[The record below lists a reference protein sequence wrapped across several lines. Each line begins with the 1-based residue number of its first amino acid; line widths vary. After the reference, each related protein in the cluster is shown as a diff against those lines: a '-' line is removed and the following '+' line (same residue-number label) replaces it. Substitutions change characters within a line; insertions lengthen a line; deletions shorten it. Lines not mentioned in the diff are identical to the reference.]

1 MIFEKFSLDEASEA
15 KIGTVTEVTT
25 VGEFDFQVVEAEE
38 KPRIQGFVVAE
49 HPIEKGSPLLA
60 KIVKITRSKV
70 LRPRESAESGVS
82 EASEGAA
89 VPAPAEIATAACS
102 VIGSRN
108 ERGQLSVPGFPVK
121 PGSPVYRPSSAYLNS
136 MLAGGTPEDDLSVG
150 FLEYVPRVEVKVE
163 GNEILNKHLA
173 IIGMTGSGKTHAA
186 SVVAEELM
194 ALGYPVLVLDAHGD
208 YVNIGRLKD
217 GRSLSYEMLNGR
229 EDSYVVRVFTGGLN
243 PRGLAAEEFLDFVQ
257 ALSGEILTAPQR
269 DLLKRAY
276 EEVGAGDLDA
286 IFDFLERSLVEGIKG
301 IRGETIVAVQR
312 QVDVSRGVLAG
323 VEADL
328 RIEEIADSLDAGRG
342 AVLNMA
348 MLPDPVQRVTAQIT
362 LDRLFR
368 RRKNYAVD
376 RRNPPFP
383 PAFIIVE
390 EAHSFAPSVDEA
402 VFVPSRA
409 VMRRVMAE
417 AMKFG
422 FSLCLVTQRPSM
434 LDEVALS
441 LCDSQ
446 IVLRLVNPEDRECLR
461 RSVEAI
467 TEEDSWAL
475 PDLTR
480 GEALLL
486 GEMVQIPCVVR
497 IRDRKTASGLPAVN
511 RLREIVRYAEE
522 ERRFA
527 A

>member
-1 MIFEKFSLDEASEA
+1 MIYRKFSLADAIEE
-15 KIGTVTEVTT
+15 KIGTVTEITT
-25 VGEFDFQVVEAEE
+25 VSEFNFQVIKTEE
-38 KPRIQGFVVAE
+38 KPRIQGFVVVE
-49 HPIEKGSPLLA
+49 HPLEEGSPLLA
-60 KIVKITRSKV
+60 KIVEISGSKAQRTEAKIAGKAPGEGKEQEISMV
-70 LRPRESAESGVS
+70 ESAM
-82 EASEGAA
+82 
-89 VPAPAEIATAACS
+89 ATCL
-102 VIGSRN
+102 VVGSRN
-108 ERGQLSVPGFPVK
+108 GNGQLSAPGFPVK
-121 PGSPVYRPSSAYLNS
+121 PGNPVYRPSSAYLTS
-136 MLAGGTPEDDLSVG
+136 MLAGRTPEDDLSVG
-150 FLEYVPRVEVKVE
+150 LLEYVSEVEVKVE

-173 IIGMTGSGKTHAA
+173 IIGMTGAGKTHAA
-186 SVVAEELM
+186 TVVLEELM
-194 ALGYPVLVLDAHGD
+194 SFGYPILVLDAHGD

-217 GRSLSYEMLNGR
+217 GRSFSYRMLDGR
-229 EDSYVVRVFTGGLN
+229 ENSYVVRVFTGALN
-243 PRGLAAEEFLDFVQ
+243 PRGLAVEEFLDFVQ
-257 ALSGEILTAPQR
+257 ALSGEVMTAPQR
-269 DLLKRAY
+269 DLLKRAH

-286 IFDFLERSLVEGIKG
+286 IFDFLERSLVEGLKG

-312 QVDVSRGVLAG
+312 QVDVSRSVLTG

-328 RIEEIADSLDAGRG
+328 RIEEIADSLDVGRG
-342 AVLNMA
+342 VVLNMA
-348 MLPDPVQRVTAQIT
+348 MLPEPIQRVTAQIT

-383 PAFIIVE
+383 PVFAVVE

-422 FSLCLVTQRPSM
+422 FSLCVITQRPSM

-446 IVLRLVNPEDRECLR
+446 MVLRLVNPEDRQCVR
-461 RSVEAI
+461 RSVEAL
-467 TEEDSWAL
+467 TEEDSRVL
-475 PDLTR
+475 PQLSR

-486 GEMVQIPCVVR
+486 GEMAQIPCVVR
-497 IRDRKTASGLPAVN
+497 VRDRKTASGLPAVN
-511 RLREIVRYAEE
+511 RLQEIVRYAEE